1 MYEEETEKSNNSADI
16 HRGDN
21 RNLLCRLPVDAQA
34 FYRTTLSVW
43 SLNRMHCLPA
53 AIYCGEKEEVKS
65 SFIVFA
71 NMNLKVVLDALNKTN
86 NPHTNKNYKIQ
97 KS

>member
-1 MYEEETEKSNNSADI
+1 MSFAYQCTI
-16 HRGDN
+16 
-21 RNLLCRLPVDAQA
+21 
-34 FYRTTLSVW
+34 SVW
-43 SLNRMHCLPA
+43 SLNRMHCVPA

-71 NMNLKVVLDALNKTN
+71 NINLKVVLDALNKTN

>member
-1 MYEEETEKSNNSADI
+1 
-16 HRGDN
+16 
-21 RNLLCRLPVDAQA
+21 
-34 FYRTTLSVW
+34 
-43 SLNRMHCLPA
+43 MHCLPA

-71 NMNLKVVLDALNKTN
+71 NINLKVVLDALNKTN